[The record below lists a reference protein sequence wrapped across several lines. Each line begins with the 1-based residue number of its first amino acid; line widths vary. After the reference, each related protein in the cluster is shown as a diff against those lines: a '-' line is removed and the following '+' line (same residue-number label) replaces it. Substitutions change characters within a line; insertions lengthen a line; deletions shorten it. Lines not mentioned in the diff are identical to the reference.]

1 MRSEIKM
8 ILAGF
13 GAGALVGVI
22 ALTSVSASIDRQHPV
37 RADRIAAAV
46 KAPIAYGALDPSTVV
61 SHVELIG
68 PRGTVVEFRD
78 PGGRLVFRSDPVTNT
93 TMVAKNTSIPSFTVL
108 EHAGDRAALTLV
120 NTEVPPAGAL
130 AATR

>member
-22 ALTSVSASIDRQHPV
+22 ALTSVSASIDRGLAQ
-37 RADRIAAAV
+37 RSDRLSAAV
-46 KAPIAYGALDPSTVV
+46 KPPIAYGDIDPASVV

-68 PRGTVVEFRD
+68 PKGTVVEFRD
-78 PGGRLVFRSDPVTNT
+78 PKGRLVYRSDPVSNT
-93 TMVAKNTSIPSFTVL
+93 TMVAKNTIIPSFTVL
-108 EHAGDRAALTLV
+108 ERAGDRADLKLV
-120 NTEVPPAGAL
+120 NTETPAIS
-130 AATR
+130 RD